1 VAVTFAPPAWPSRE
15 LPHPP
20 EPHAV
25 SYRRELEWNEPP
37 SSDESRYARWTV
49 VRAAGQPDPSWW
61 PLARIGAVD
70 LYLAP
75 PGRER
80 QAPTL
85 SVTPLI
91 AGKRGRRGSGDY
103 TGVDGAVQ
111 TEGFDD
117 AEAPLEPARPYPPPA
132 PTIGSDAIRVA
143 VVDVSFDKLEAL
155 PSIVEGPM
163 RVGLPGDR
171 DEVEPALSATAPGHG
186 TSMAGVVLAECP
198 DARVGLFQIPG
209 LADAARPYL
218 APADLAAAV
227 AAAAGAWSADVVLIA
242 MSDGAWGTP
251 SYLRD
256 VLREAARYGRRG
268 RGTPIFCSVGDPS
281 RNHARDDD
289 SATLGADDLASQPW
303 VHAVAACDRQGRW
316 YRVYPRY
323 ACPGPANGNAGAGTG
338 SGGGATYNRLGPAI
352 ALAALGEPRRWSE
365 HIASDDSS
373 QASAVAAAAAARVLQ
388 ANRDLSAVE
397 LRALLALT
405 ADVTGAVD
413 GGRGLAAGAFDAR
426 DRLGHNFKIGHGVV
440 NGQAACLAATDPI
453 CLALLAT
460 RAVPD
465 VLGSLDE
472 RDQSPAFAL
481 ARAWHLGI
489 RRAARCRHPL
499 ARQYLRLAGRVS
511 RLFLTSLPVQ
521 EAWCWLARHVR
532 ALTETGGWDFWRAQ
546 HHGALLERI
555 RHACETARDAL
566 GPDEDAVASA
576 LHFLERALT
585 DPGAGVTVAS
595 FLATVFS
602 PGDMAHGRK
611 GEPRSTAFAH
621 DAVGGRHRRRRADG
635 AHDGG
640 RVERGPFARAGV
652 SGSVHR
658 SPR

>member
-1 VAVTFAPPAWPSRE
+1 MG
-15 LPHPP
+15 
-20 EPHAV
+20 
-25 SYRRELEWNEPP
+25 YQRELEWNEPP
-37 SSDESRYARWTV
+37 SPDERRYARWTV
-49 VRAAGQPDPSWW
+49 VRAAGAPAASWW

-75 PGRER
+75 PGSE
-80 QAPTL
+80 QEAPAL
-85 SVTPLI
+85 SVTRLI

-103 TGVDGAVQ
+103 VGVDGDVQ
-111 TEGFDD
+111 TDGLEIATAAD
-117 AEAPLEPARPYPPPA
+117 APARPYRFPPTA
-132 PTIGSDAIRVA
+132 ISSDAIRVA

-155 PSIVEGPM
+155 PSAVEGPI
-163 RVGLPGDR
+163 RVGLPGGDSGSAR
-171 DEVEPALSATAPGHG
+171 PAIGPGHG
-186 TSMAGVVLAECP
+186 TAMAGVVLAECP
-198 DARVGLFQIPG
+198 GACVGLFQIPG
-209 LADAARPYL
+209 VAGAARPYL

-227 AAAAGAWSADVVLIA
+227 AAAVGAWQADVVLIA

-251 SYLRD
+251 RYLGE
-256 VLREAARYGRRG
+256 VLREAARCGRRG
-268 RGTPIFCSVGDPS
+268 RGASIFCSVGDPS
-281 RNHARDDD
+281 RNHVRQDD
-289 SATLGADDLASQPW
+289 SAALGADDLASQPW